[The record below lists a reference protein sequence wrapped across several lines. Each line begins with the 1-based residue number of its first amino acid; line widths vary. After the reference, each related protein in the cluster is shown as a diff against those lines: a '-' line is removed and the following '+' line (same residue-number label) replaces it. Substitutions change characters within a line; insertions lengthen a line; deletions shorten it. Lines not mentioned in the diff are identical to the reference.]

1 MKYENNGSIR
11 QAIKEAVAAEGITLS
26 AVAAKINRP
35 PQAINNLFL
44 KKAITFPDV
53 ADLADVLGY
62 DLFFAL
68 IKRDPGTGE

>member
-11 QAIKEAVAAEGITLS
+11 QAIKEAVAAEGITLT
-26 AVAAKINRP
+26 ALAAKINRP

-62 DLFFAL
+62 ALYFAL
-68 IKRDPGTGE
+68 IKRE